1 VLRRAAEVVQG
12 LIDRFAPQQRTN
24 YVALLNEWAIGFY
37 TELDFNN
44 EARNQQRL
52 RQDLIDNKVPGVFV
66 PNVYEDLC
74 TRRILVSEWVD
85 GKKLSECSQEELG
98 ELTPIAQE
106 AFLVQL
112 FETG

>member
-1 VLRRAAEVVQG
+1 M
-12 LIDRFAPQQRTN
+12 
-24 YVALLNEWAIGFY
+24 NEWAIGFY

-44 EARNQQRL
+44 EARNQERL
-52 RQDLIDNKVPGVFV
+52 RQDLIDNNVQGVFV
-66 PNVYEDLC
+66 PKAYQELT

-85 GKKLSECSQEELG
+85 GKKLSDCSQEELG
-98 ELTPIAQE
+98 VLTPIAQE

>member
-1 VLRRAAEVVQG
+1 MFKNHTFHSIKAK
-12 LIDRFAPQQRTN
+12 
-24 YVALLNEWAIGFY
+24 IGFY

-52 RQDLIDNKVPGVFV
+52 RQDLIDNKVQGVYV